1 MSKHINSDTRPKRM
15 PPADELNTALHA
27 AEHLRTTV
35 QQLQPAIEAMIAGMR
50 RRAAQT
56 RQRHARAA
64 ERARKPKA
72 ALPSLPPPI
81 TAFLTG
87 FVETLTGKLEAI
99 AAALTPEER
108 ERLRAIAPGFTR
120 AVLHDESDVRAM
132 VGLLLQM
139 EPWLAAMIISA
150 YLPDFERRFAS

>member
-1 MSKHINSDTRPKRM
+1 MPRHINSDTRPKRM
-15 PPADELNTALHA
+15 PPADEMNTALQT
-27 AEHLRTTV
+27 AEHLPTTV
-35 QQLQPAIEAMIAGMR
+35 QQLQPAIDAMIQAMR
-50 RRAAQT
+50 RKATQI
-56 RQRHARAA
+56 RQRHACEV
-64 ERARKPKA
+64 ERARRPKGA
-72 ALPSLPPPI
+72 TPSLPAPI

-87 FVETLTGKLEAI
+87 FVEALTTKFEAI

-108 ERLRAIAPGFTR
+108 ARLRAIAPGFIR